1 MPGGQLVRKCWGR
14 ISPAEGCP
22 EGSVGSERQARARA
36 GTSALRPGALSHP
49 FTPLPTPASS
59 VLHDDARPAFAT
71 PGQVPLPGLPPQEPL
86 GL

>member
-1 MPGGQLVRKCWGR
+1 M
-14 ISPAEGCP
+14 
-22 EGSVGSERQARARA
+22 GSERRVRARARS
-36 GTSALRPGALSHP
+36 SALRPGALSHP

-86 GL
+86 RL